1 MGARVARRAGNLGR
15 VGPDQHA
22 AAAFPAYG
30 RAGGVELG
38 GGAVEALGEAEVGQA
53 EAGAAGAREEDVGG
67 LEVAVH
73 DDRVAVVEVAQGRQ
87 DVQAPL
93 SHLWGSQSACEPGRN
108 LESGEKS
115 RTKFAS
121 DETNRAFAL
130 PRSKP

>member
-1 MGARVARRAGNLGR
+1 MGARVAGRAGNLAR

-22 AAAFPAYG
+22 AAAFPAHG
-30 RAGGVELG
+30 RAGGVEF
-38 GGAVEALGEAEVGQA
+38 GAVEALGEAEVGQA
-53 EAGAAGAREEDVGG
+53 EAGAAGAREEEGGG